1 MGNTSFDNTDVSQKN
16 IYNTRFCN
24 YTLSNYFSE
33 NTSSDHVKFATQQ
46 PAMMFSGVSRGDGL
60 NGSVIDVDSTLLIHT
75 TQERPLEKLSLM
87 ERPFASVPYLGRGS
101 CDPVLESLIQQ
112 GEMIHDKKSVSTI
125 MDKSFGN
132 YSLYLLDDNMKNHV
146 SNYSVE
152 EKALNG
158 WNLPTR
164 LNEDEYTKQANRP
177 NINV

>member
-1 MGNTSFDNTDVSQKN
+1 
-16 IYNTRFCN
+16 
-24 YTLSNYFSE
+24 
-33 NTSSDHVKFATQQ
+33 
-46 PAMMFSGVSRGDGL
+46 
-60 NGSVIDVDSTLLIHT
+60 
-75 TQERPLEKLSLM
+75 M
-87 ERPFASVPYLGRGS
+87 ERPFVTVPYLCRGS

-146 SNYSVE
+146 ANYSVE

-158 WNLPTR
+158 WNVPTR